1 MSDCGERRAVSELLC
16 PACHG
21 TGQTKGCGDPRCS
34 SPCTTEGVVVCHSPC
49 ETCGGRS
56 EP

>member
-16 PACHG
+16 PVCHG
-21 TGQTKGCGDPRCS
+21 TGQMEGCGDTRCS
-34 SPCTTEGVVVCHSPC
+34 APCTTEGVVVCHQPC
-49 ETCGGRS
+49 EVCGGRS